1 MDAAAS
7 LMDRLVGSGLLIPSG
22 VDGIVA
28 RSALFEAVVDALDAM
43 AARMGAGDRPEVL
56 RFPPAMARPQL
67 VRSGYLNSFPQLL
80 GTIHC
85 FCGNEQAHR
94 RLLACVE
101 EGKEWTDQQQPT
113 DLLLTP
119 AACYP
124 LYPIIAGR
132 GMLPP
137 EGVLFNVHSWCFRHE
152 PSPDPARMQCFRL
165 HEFVR
170 MGSNEQVLEFRQI
183 WLDRAQGLVTELA
196 LPYTIDIA
204 HDPFFGRAGRLM
216 ADSQREQRLK
226 YELLIPVANDARPTA
241 CMSFNYHLDHFGE
254 PWGIKQADGKV
265 AISGCI
271 GFGLER
277 LALAL
282 FRHHGLDPAQW
293 PAKVRAALRL
303 EA

>member
-7 LMDRLVGSGLLIPSG
+7 LMEQLAGSGLLIPSG

-56 RFPPAMARPQL
+56 RFPPAMVRPQL

-85 FCGNEQAHR
+85 FCGNEAAHR

-124 LYPIIAGR
+124 LYPIIARIEYEAGFNRLTR
-132 GMLPP
+132 GYAHAVRWTIGHSKLMLTLTAI
-137 EGVLFNVHSWCFRHE
+137 VL
-152 PSPDPARMQCFRL
+152 
-165 HEFVR
+165 
-170 MGSNEQVLEFRQI
+170 
-183 WLDRAQGLVTELA
+183 
-196 LPYTIDIA
+196 
-204 HDPFFGRAGRLM
+204 
-216 ADSQREQRLK
+216 
-226 YELLIPVANDARPTA
+226 
-241 CMSFNYHLDHFGE
+241 
-254 PWGIKQADGKV
+254 
-265 AISGCI
+265 
-271 GFGLER
+271 
-277 LALAL
+277 
-282 FRHHGLDPAQW
+282 
-293 PAKVRAALRL
+293 
-303 EA
+303 